1 MKTTHTHKGHC
12 QACGR
17 VQAVDTTNNLLAKHG
32 YTVDFGYFNGICTG
46 SDRKPLEIDKSFT
59 EETILELADWVE
71 KRKVL
76 LAQAQQNKKTFSQYS
91 LRSNK
96 YGDTEFDIVSFTMNH
111 VQDEKYTVVF
121 YTEDSLKKHI
131 EQYNQESFK
140 SLDFVKVFEKLQS
153 LYVKQIES
161 SITQAIKHAES
172 LEKLIEEVH
181 GKQLINVADAEQI
194 IEDLE
199 KDALVDFYK
208 TEMRKITHY
217 VGEPILEV
225 WTNWEIKVEKKTS
238 VGLVGVKLIHSAN
251 ASAKYNRD
259 KYTKQCLLDG
269 KRIARPKLI
278 QLLQGEII

>member
-1 MKTTHTHKGHC
+1 MKTTHTHRGHC

-32 YTVDFGYFNGICTG
+32 YTVDFGYFNGVCTG

-59 EETILELADWVE
+59 EQTIVELADWVE
-71 KRKVL
+71 KKRVL
-76 LAQAQQNKKTFSQYS
+76 LAEAQDNKVTFSHYS

-96 YGDTEFDIVSFTMNH
+96 YGDTEFDIVSFSMNH
-111 VQDEKYTVVF
+111 VEDEEYTVVA

-131 EQYNQESFK
+131 EQYNQESYYELK
-140 SLDFVKVFEKLQS
+140 FVEVFEKLQS
-153 LYVKQIES
+153 QYVKQIS
-161 SITQAIKHAES
+161 DSITNAVNHAEF
-172 LEKLIEEVH
+172 LKKLIKEVH
-181 GKQLINVADAEQI
+181 GKALINVADAEQI

-199 KDALVDFYK
+199 KDALQDFFK

-217 VGEPILEV
+217 VGEPIVEV
-225 WTNWEIKVEKKTS
+225 WSNYEIKVEKKTS

-251 ASAKYNRD
+251 ARATYNRD

-278 QLLQGEII
+278 QLLQGELI